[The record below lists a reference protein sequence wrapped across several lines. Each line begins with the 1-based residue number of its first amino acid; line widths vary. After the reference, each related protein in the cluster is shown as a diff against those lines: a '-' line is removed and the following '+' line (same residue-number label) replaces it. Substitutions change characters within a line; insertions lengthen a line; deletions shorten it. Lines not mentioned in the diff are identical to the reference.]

1 MESASG
7 MFSSA
12 DAYQRHVG
20 RYGDAL
26 SRAHIEAAGV
36 RRGDWV
42 LDVGCGPGALTCALA
57 DVTGAEHVAA
67 VDPSPSFVEA
77 CRARVVGADVRV
89 ASAEKLPEFGR
100 RFDAVMSQLVVNF
113 MQDAEAGID
122 AMRGAARDRALVTS
136 CVWDYADGM
145 TMLRAFWDAALEIDP
160 TAPDEGRTMR
170 YCTPAELRALWETCG
185 LEDAET
191 SAIEVQATYAD
202 FEDLWAPFPTGLGPS
217 GAYCASLD
225 AGAREALHDG
235 FFRRV
240 GEPSGAFT
248 LRARAWLGRGR
259 A

>member
-122 AMRGAARDRALVTS
+122 AMRAAAHDRALVTS

-145 TMLRAFWDAALEIDP
+145 TMLRA
-160 TAPDEGRTMR
+160 

-235 FFRRV
+235 FFRRL
-240 GEPSGAFT
+240 GDPSGAFT
-248 LRARAWLGRGR
+248 LRARAWLVRGR